1 MIGHLTNV
9 APINAGLTVRPASN
23 VQNEPATPLPSDTL
37 TSAIPTEKIARPTF
51 AQTPAEASETTAPS
65 APAENAP
72 EPKGLPVISDGNR
85 LVQPGTVM
93 WELQPGWGHTKART
107 ELGKDYPPRQIDS
120 NLKNW
125 NQVDKNYQPV
135 HYEAP
140 VLGKQPAWADPPS
153 LQETLK
159 KRELKS
165 YLEQKFG
172 ADGQPL
178 NPMGPTGMTG
188 RGLLGKHGANFAA
201 DPIVTTIN
209 PQTGQLMMIAI
220 VREDLG
226 QVAIPGGMADH
237 GEKVSGTLA
246 RELCE
251 ETLGKEEH
259 AGTTMQE
266 KELQDMFDQ
275 RATPVYQGYV
285 DDPRNTDN
293 AWMETQAFHLHLTP
307 EEAAKLN
314 LREGSDAKKVSWEPV
329 TSAMLGKMYASHGA
343 FVKQAV
349 LNWQEQSGMVVG
361 SDGTVG
367 TAPR

>member
-1 MIGHLTNV
+1 MIGNLNPITSINTGTSVRLTGAV
-9 APINAGLTVRPASN
+9 K
-23 VQNEPATPLPSDTL
+23 NEQQMPSDTL
-37 TSAIPTEKIARPTF
+37 TSGTVCENFARPTF
-51 AQTPAEASETTAPS
+51 ANSPAVEATAPVA
-65 APAENAP
+65 APPAQA
-72 EPKGLPVISDGNR
+72 EPKSLPVIADGNR
-85 LVQPGTVM
+85 LLQPGTVV
-93 WELQPGWGHTKART
+93 WELQPGWGHSKART
-107 ELGKDYPPRQIDS
+107 ELGKDYPPRQ
-120 NLKNW
+120 LAHGVQTW
-125 NQVDKNYQPV
+125 AQVDKNYQPV

-140 VLGKQPAWADPPS
+140 ILSKQPAWADPVS
-153 LQETLK
+153 LKDTLAQ
-159 KRELKS
+159 RELKS
-165 YLEQKFG
+165 YEKQQFG
-172 ADGQPL
+172 ENGQPL
-178 NPMGPTGMTG
+178 NPKGPTGMTG

-201 DPIVTTIN
+201 DPIVTTIH

-226 QVAIPGGMADH
+226 QVAIPGGMVDH

-259 AGTTMQE
+259 AGAGMQE
-266 KELQDMFDQ
+266 KELQAMFE

-314 LREGSDAKKVSWEPV
+314 LVKGSDAAAVDWQPV
-329 TSAMLGKMYASHGA
+329 TGEMLNKMYASHGA

-349 LNWQEQSGMVVG
+349 LLWQEQTKMVVG
-361 SDGTVG
+361 NDGMVG